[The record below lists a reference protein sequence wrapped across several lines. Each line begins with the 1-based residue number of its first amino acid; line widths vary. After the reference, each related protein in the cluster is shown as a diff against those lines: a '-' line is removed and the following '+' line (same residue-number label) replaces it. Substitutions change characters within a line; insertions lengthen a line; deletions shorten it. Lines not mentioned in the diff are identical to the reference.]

1 MTTSSAKENAFVS
14 HRVHSTSMGARAD
27 WWSMSQREGCQPRLD
42 VQSASFLPRR
52 VYKKFKKQIR
62 SDFKEKQCYTIY
74 GNYQIWDV
82 KIATSRISE
91 ERKITTGQL
100 MWSKKA
106 PWGGGS
112 DHHPSLLAWH
122 REHVIKQGHL
132 KGQRIA
138 CISRLLPFFLSS
150 ARLNAQR
157 CGKNNLVDRTITHR
171 EKSQNP
177 DHLKKHI
184 YHEENLLK
192 HSYSIPSFISCFLH
206 NLMLKFLFSN
216 IYTPDLKLPE
226 APFNL
231 NSP

>member
-1 MTTSSAKENAFVS
+1 MTTSSAKENALVS

-42 VQSASFLPRR
+42 VQYASFLPRR

-112 DHHPSLLAWH
+112 GHHPSLLAWH

-138 CISRLLPFFLSS
+138 CISRLLPFFLTVFCQIECTT
-150 ARLNAQR
+150 LW
-157 CGKNNLVDRTITHR
+157 
-171 EKSQNP
+171 
-177 DHLKKHI
+177 
-184 YHEENLLK
+184 
-192 HSYSIPSFISCFLH
+192 
-206 NLMLKFLFSN
+206 
-216 IYTPDLKLPE
+216 
-226 APFNL
+226 
-231 NSP
+231 